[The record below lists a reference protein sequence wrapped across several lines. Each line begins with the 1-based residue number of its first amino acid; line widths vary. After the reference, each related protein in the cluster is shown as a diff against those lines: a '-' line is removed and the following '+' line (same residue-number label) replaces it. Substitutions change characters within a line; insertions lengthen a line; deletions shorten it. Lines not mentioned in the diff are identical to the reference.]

1 MSPVSFAAISI
12 FRCRAMFTRVLM
24 FLFVTASATVTL
36 AASQEQPQVPIQ
48 NDLQVNQFST
58 EAEPP
63 VSRREASDIA
73 RDHYAGGRVL
83 SIRMD
88 RGQWRMRMDQEGNVF
103 DVLVNASSG
112 EVSRPPE

>member
-1 MSPVSFAAISI
+1 
-12 FRCRAMFTRVLM
+12 MFTR
-24 FLFVTASATVTL
+24 FLLLLLVMTTAAVSL
-36 AASQEQPQVPIQ
+36 GASQEAPQPIQ
-48 NDLQVNQFST
+48 NDLRFNQLSS
-58 EAEPP
+58 EAAEPP

-73 RDHYAGGRVL
+73 RGQYAGGRVL

-112 EVSRPPE
+112 EVSRPAE

>member
-1 MSPVSFAAISI
+1 
-12 FRCRAMFTRVLM
+12 MFIRFPILLLVM
-24 FLFVTASATVTL
+24 ASATTAL
-36 AASQEQPQVPIQ
+36 AASQEAPQVPIQ
-48 NDLQVNQFST
+48 SDLRVNQLST
-58 EAEPP
+58 DVEPP